1 MKSLKITLI
10 LSTVITVVF
19 VCYLLALAK
28 DYRRGICEVT
38 EGNYEAA
45 FVIFTNLDGYQDSEV
60 LAEYC
65 RVMAEY
71 DSDNYPSVFRSYHLL
86 KDLEIDNEDLAVE
99 IASSRAEIKALY
111 LHCGE

>member
-1 MKSLKITLI
+1 MA
-10 LSTVITVVF
+10 ITVVF

-71 DSDNYPSVFRSYHLL
+71 DGNDYASVCRSYHSL
-86 KDLEIDNEDLAVE
+86 KALSMDNEALEVNVT
-99 IASSRAEIKALY
+99 RAETEIKVRY
-111 LHCGE
+111 EVMGEMIYG